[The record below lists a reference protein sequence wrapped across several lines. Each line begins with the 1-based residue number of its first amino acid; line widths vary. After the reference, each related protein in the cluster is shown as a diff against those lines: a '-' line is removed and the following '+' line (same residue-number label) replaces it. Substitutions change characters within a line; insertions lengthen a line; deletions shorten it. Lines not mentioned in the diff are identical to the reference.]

1 MTIPTPARGR
11 LVLPPW
17 SPTACGACRRPL
29 RPSGASAAGQDGR
42 VPGATPRSDILANLT
57 SSPRVRAARR
67 PASATGRLR
76 PMPPNPNL
84 RPARTGGGRSAPAG
98 AERPPRPVTGTALGM
113 FSLVALIW
121 AFSHVVIAP
130 LGLAIGSVAPGSAR
144 AWLALTSGAWT
155 LSAALML
162 VRPVEDRVGH
172 LLFRIRRPT
181 RAERA
186 RIDPIWAGICARA
199 GADPAR
205 YLLRV
210 ESSELVNAFALG
222 GHFVAVTRVALDLPD
237 DMLEAVMAHELG
249 HHRDLHPL
257 ATGLAWWYLLPFMA
271 ADWCLRRVGRAT
283 RSLGRL
289 FARLRARAGRISA
302 AGGPGVDGVLGI
314 VGVLVVVGAL
324 VAVGVVAIVL
334 LGVFWLPLFVSVR
347 VSRVLQATL
356 SRSA

>member
-1 MTIPTPARGR
+1 
-11 LVLPPW
+11 
-17 SPTACGACRRPL
+17 
-29 RPSGASAAGQDGR
+29 
-42 VPGATPRSDILANLT
+42 
-57 SSPRVRAARR
+57 
-67 PASATGRLR
+67 
-76 PMPPNPNL
+76 
-84 RPARTGGGRSAPAG
+84 
-98 AERPPRPVTGTALGM
+98 M

-356 SRSA
+356 SRSAEYAADRHAVELGFGTGLARVLELFVPAERQAPRARGIRALLRTHPSCLARIEAIHQLPGRSRSHR